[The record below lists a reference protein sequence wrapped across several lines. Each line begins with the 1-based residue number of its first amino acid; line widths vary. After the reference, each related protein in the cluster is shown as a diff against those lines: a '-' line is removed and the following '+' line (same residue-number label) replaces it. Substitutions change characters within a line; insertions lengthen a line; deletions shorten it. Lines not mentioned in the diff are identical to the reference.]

1 MSQGLHHWQLH
12 YWRLE
17 CKMLDPGGTPLQ
29 SAALLK
35 TNAESIAT
43 RSSLNP
49 FAQASIFP
57 GVEKRKYMSTGIG
70 GRIITH
76 KRVKDWVK
84 KWSPFEV

>member
-17 CKMLDPGGTPLQ
+17 CEMLDPGGTPLQ

-35 TNAESIAT
+35 TEAESIAT
-43 RSSLNP
+43 RSSLDP
-49 FAQASIFP
+49 FAQASILP
-57 GVEKRKYMSTGIG
+57 GVQKRKYMSTGIG

-76 KRVKDWVK
+76 KR
-84 KWSPFEV
+84 SQGLG